1 MLSELAR
8 YVTHKEQPI
17 SMGSCMS
24 FSRLCI
30 RGLGQPMYK
39 RMHHKKMVGE
49 IKKQFL
55 SKKKMILKLYLHTK
69 TIRSQLHPIYG
80 LPVNM
85 DLGTLVLPG
94 IGSMNIGNY
103 KKGY

>member
-8 YVTHKEQPI
+8 YITHKEQPI
-17 SMGSCMS
+17 SMGGCTS
-24 FSRLCI
+24 FARLCI
-30 RGLGQPMYK
+30 RGLAQPFFK
-39 RMHHKKMVGE
+39 RVHNRKMVGE
-49 IKKQFL
+49 IKNQFNL
-55 SKKKMILKLYLHTK
+55 KKMSYKLYLRYK

-85 DLGTLVLPG
+85 DSGTLVLPG
-94 IGSMNIGNY
+94 IGSMISGYY

>member
-49 IKKQFL
+49 IKKKNSF
-55 SKKKMILKLYLHTK
+55 SPKKAEEHRQHVPEASSSEVNTEESGTK
-69 TIRSQLHPIYG
+69 ARH
-80 LPVNM
+80 
-85 DLGTLVLPG
+85 
-94 IGSMNIGNY
+94 
-103 KKGY
+103 

>member
-1 MLSELAR
+1 MKKKHEEPSEDADPKIIQTLINTDGTRTNPKFDESKLLSELAR

-39 RMHHKKMVGE
+39 MMHHKKMVGE
-49 IKKQFL
+49 IKK
-55 SKKKMILKLYLHTK
+55 
-69 TIRSQLHPIYG
+69 
-80 LPVNM
+80 
-85 DLGTLVLPG
+85 
-94 IGSMNIGNY
+94 
-103 KKGY
+103 